1 MVSAVVGSRAEM
13 AAVGARRSRRL
24 MIVLA
29 INLLV
34 VIGQVTAGL
43 AGHSLG
49 LLADAG
55 HNLTDVVAVVLS
67 LVAVRLTRRPATAAR
82 SYGYHRSS
90 VLAAQA
96 NAALIIAMAMIIGFE
111 GFRRLNHPHPVSGG
125 LVVAVA
131 LGALLA
137 NAAAAALLHER
148 GGHDL
153 NMRSALLHMAG
164 DALASGGVAIA
175 GAVIAFT
182 GGWYLLDPLVSIGVA
197 ALIAVQ
203 AVRLVRDAA
212 DVLLESTPSGLD
224 MARLTTTMSGV
235 SGVEDVHDVHAWSL
249 SSEVR
254 ALSAHV
260 VLSGH
265 PTLEQAQVVGE
276 AVKAAIAGP
285 FAIAHATL
293 ELECE
298 TCVDGDIDPCTMDEL
313 SPAARSHRH

>member
-1 MVSAVVGSRAEM
+1 VSAAVVANRAE
-13 AAVGARRSRRL
+13 VVARRSRRL
-24 MIVLA
+24 VIVLV

-34 VIGQVTAGL
+34 VIVQVGAGL

-55 HNLTDVVAVVLS
+55 HNLTDVAAVVIS
-67 LVAVRLTRRPATAAR
+67 LIAVRLTRRPATASR

-96 NAALIIAMAMIIGFE
+96 NAALIIAVAVLIGFE
-111 GFRRLNHPHPVSGG
+111 GVRRLVHPHAVTGG

-131 LGALLA
+131 LWALVA
-137 NAAAAALLHER
+137 NAAAAGLLHER
-148 GGHDL
+148 DAHDL

-164 DALASGGVAIA
+164 DAMASGGVAVA
-175 GAVIAFT
+175 GAVIATT
-182 GGWYLLDPLVSIGVA
+182 GGSYWLDPLVSIGVA

-224 MARLTTTMSGV
+224 MTRLTTAMSGV
-235 SGVEDVHDVHAWSL
+235 DGVEDVHDVHAWSL

-254 ALSAHV
+254 AMSAHV
-260 VLSGH
+260 VLAGH
-265 PTLEQAQVVGE
+265 PTLEQAQVVAE

-285 FAIAHATL
+285 FGIAHATL

-313 SPAARSHRH
+313 APSSRSHRH

>member
-1 MVSAVVGSRAEM
+1 MAERVAVNPAQV
-13 AAVGARRSRRL
+13 VARRSRRL
-24 MIVLA
+24 AIVLV
-29 INLLV
+29 INLVIVMVQVSGGLV
-34 VIGQVTAGL
+34 A
-43 AGHSLG
+43 HSLG

-55 HNLTDVVAVVLS
+55 HNLTDVAAVAIS
-67 LVAVRLTRRPATAAR
+67 LIAVRLTRRPPTVAR
-82 SYGYHRSS
+82 SFGYHRSS

-96 NAALIIAMAMIIGFE
+96 NAALIVAMAMLIAFE
-111 GFRRLNHPHPVSGG
+111 AVRRLAHPHAVTGG
-125 LVVAVA
+125 LVVGVA
-131 LGALLA
+131 LVALIA
-137 NAAAAALLHER
+137 NLAAAALLHES

-164 DALASGGVAIA
+164 DALASGGVAVA
-175 GAVIAFT
+175 GAVIAIT
-182 GGWYLLDPLVSIGVA
+182 KGWYWLDPLVSIGVA

-203 AVRLVRDAA
+203 AIQLVRDAV

-224 MARLTTTMSGV
+224 MAGLTMAMSGV
-235 SGVEDVHDVHAWSL
+235 TGVEDVHDVHAWSL

-260 VLSGH
+260 VLAGH

-285 FAIAHATL
+285 FGIAHATL

-298 TCVDGDIDPCTMDEL
+298 TCVEGDDDPCTMEEL
-313 SPAARSHRH
+313 SPTTRSHRH